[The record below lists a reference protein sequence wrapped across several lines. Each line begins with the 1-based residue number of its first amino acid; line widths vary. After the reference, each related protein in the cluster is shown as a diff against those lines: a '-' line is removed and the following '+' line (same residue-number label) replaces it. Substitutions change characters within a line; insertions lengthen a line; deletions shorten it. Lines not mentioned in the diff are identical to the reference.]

1 MSAVARVNYRRDI
14 DTGPPEDTRYYIC
27 NSPADAATLLA
38 AARSHWSIE
47 NSLHWVLDMAFDED
61 HSRVRT
67 GHADQNLAVMRH
79 LALNLLKQE
88 RSAKVGIKA
97 KRKKAGWDFD
107 YLLKVLSQCNAIALR
122 RLSLPVQM
130 GNHPGLCRAIARV
143 IPYRG
148 TVPIRPETPGR
159 RGLPGPAGTLR
170 GPARTGSGPT
180 AWAAEPLPQV
190 RGPVR

>member
-1 MSAVARVNYRRDI
+1 MGQLERGGQGQLPARHCYRFPR
-14 DTGPPEDTRYYIC
+14 GYPLLHLQL
-27 NSPADAATLLA
+27 SADAATLLA

-107 YLLKVLSQCNAIALR
+107 YLLKVLSQ
-122 RLSLPVQM
+122 
-130 GNHPGLCRAIARV
+130 
-143 IPYRG
+143 
-148 TVPIRPETPGR
+148 
-159 RGLPGPAGTLR
+159 
-170 GPARTGSGPT
+170 
-180 AWAAEPLPQV
+180 
-190 RGPVR
+190 

>member
-1 MSAVARVNYRRDI
+1 MAYRHHEQLGKGHGRLERRQCWVITDPEELAYVDPQRQWASWSAVARVNYRRDI
-14 DTGPPEDTRYYIC
+14 DTGSPEDTRYYIC
-27 NSPADAATLLA
+27 SSPADAATLLA

-107 YLLKVLSQCNAIALR
+107 YLLKVLSQ
-122 RLSLPVQM
+122 
-130 GNHPGLCRAIARV
+130 
-143 IPYRG
+143 
-148 TVPIRPETPGR
+148 
-159 RGLPGPAGTLR
+159 
-170 GPARTGSGPT
+170 
-180 AWAAEPLPQV
+180 
-190 RGPVR
+190 

>member
-1 MSAVARVNYRRDI
+1 MKCAKPSLGAVSKVSYRRDA
-14 DTGPPEDTRYYIC
+14 TAGSPADTRYYIC
-27 NSPADAATLLA
+27 SYPADAATLLT

-88 RSAKVGIKA
+88 RTAKVGIKA

-107 YLLKVLSQCNAIALR
+107 YLIKVLSQ
-122 RLSLPVQM
+122 
-130 GNHPGLCRAIARV
+130 
-143 IPYRG
+143 
-148 TVPIRPETPGR
+148 
-159 RGLPGPAGTLR
+159 
-170 GPARTGSGPT
+170 
-180 AWAAEPLPQV
+180 
-190 RGPVR
+190 